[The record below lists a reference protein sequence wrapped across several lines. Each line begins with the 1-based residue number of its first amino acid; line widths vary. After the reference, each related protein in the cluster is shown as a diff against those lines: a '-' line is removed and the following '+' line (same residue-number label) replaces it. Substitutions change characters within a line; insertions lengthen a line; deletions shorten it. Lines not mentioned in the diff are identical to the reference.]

1 MPPGIAYEVPES
13 AGIGFPPLEGCV
25 FSFCY
30 VSFRKKN
37 ALWGVTSLSEVE
49 IGSFPQVSGAG
60 NRLRSPQVRLSKH
73 MGAEHLSLFPLVT
86 AK

>member
-1 MPPGIAYEVPES
+1 MPPGTAHEGPES

-49 IGSFPQVSGAG
+49 IGSFSQSVGLETGFVHPKSGSQSIWG
-60 NRLRSPQVRLSKH
+60 PS
-73 MGAEHLSLFPLVT
+73 T
-86 AK
+86 